1 MAIIKLPTALRALRY
16 YNFRLYFSGQAVS
29 LIGTWMQRIAVSWLV
44 YKLTHSAFMLGLV
57 AFAGQIPVLLL
68 SPYAGAYVDRHSRY
82 RTLLFTQ
89 IASMIQAG
97 ALAAVVWIGNYNVTI
112 IILLSVLLGCINA
125 FDTPSR
131 QSFMIVLVEEID
143 SLPNAIAL
151 NSSMVTFAR
160 LVGPA
165 VAGILLSSYGEDIC
179 FLINFLSF
187 LAVIISL
194 LLMKITVPVRPKN
207 TEPIWSGLKEGF
219 SYVKDNKGLRSA
231 VLLAAAMSLL
241 VLPYT
246 NLLPVY
252 AVSVFKGNVTTFSWL
267 NSISGLGALMGAIFI
282 ATLKPGKDFMKII
295 SYAALVFSAGLVA
308 FAYTTNLKIA
318 LVLIMVA
325 ESGLLVEV
333 AATNTYI
340 QTHVEEHMRGRVVSY
355 YVMAF
360 LGMQPIGGLLVGSL
374 AHLIGT
380 PLTVL
385 IEGLCGITAALLFTP
400 VLKSKRKM
408 LKEKMTEFA
417 KRISEV

>member
-97 ALAAVVWIGNYNVTI
+97 ALAAVVWMGNYNVTI

-143 SLPNAIAL
+143 YLPNAIAL

-360 LGMQPIGGLLVGSL
+360 LGMQPIGGLLIGSL

>member
-1 MAIIKLPTALRALRY
+1 
-16 YNFRLYFSGQAVS
+16 
-29 LIGTWMQRIAVSWLV
+29 
-44 YKLTHSAFMLGLV
+44 
-57 AFAGQIPVLLL
+57 
-68 SPYAGAYVDRHSRY
+68 
-82 RTLLFTQ
+82 
-89 IASMIQAG
+89 
-97 ALAAVVWIGNYNVTI
+97 
-112 IILLSVLLGCINA
+112 
-125 FDTPSR
+125 
-131 QSFMIVLVEEID
+131 
-143 SLPNAIAL
+143 
-151 NSSMVTFAR
+151 
-160 LVGPA
+160 
-165 VAGILLSSYGEDIC
+165 
-179 FLINFLSF
+179 
-187 LAVIISL
+187 
-194 LLMKITVPVRPKN
+194 
-207 TEPIWSGLKEGF
+207 LKEGF